1 MQDEILKHTKKAVA
15 VMSNSEISFGH
26 KVKEVLLEIGI
37 IVFAVSLS
45 IWLHGWSEHRHQQAE
60 VMEFLT
66 DIKNDLKQDVER
78 LKEAKKKLVKN
89 IKDYQFIYSLTEAK
103 VDSLEKAGE
112 VGISFHSDISLT
124 QFSTADYEGFK
135 SSGKIGQIENKIIK
149 KQVLNYYQ
157 DLTTGIN
164 GFEKIRAE
172 YFLKIMNS
180 IEEDLEK
187 DDKFLFKDSF
197 KRSVKRHIGTSE
209 DLVKFYD
216 TAIGEAN
223 SMLKNIDNVEK

>member
-1 MQDEILKHTKKAVA
+1 MQDEILKHTKKAFA
-15 VMSNSEISFGH
+15 VMKNSDSSFGH
-26 KVKEVLLEIGI
+26 KVQEVLLEIGI

-45 IWLHGWSEHRHQQAE
+45 IWLHSWSEYRHQQAE

-66 DIKNDLKQDVER
+66 DIKDDLKQDVER

-103 VDSLEKAGE
+103 IDSLKK
-112 VGISFHSDISLT
+112 VGGVDMDFSSDISLT

-135 SSGKIGQIENKIIK
+135 SSGKIGQIENKFLK
-149 KQVLNYYQ
+149 RQVLEYYQ
-157 DLTTGIN
+157 DLTTGTN

-172 YFLKIMNS
+172 YFLKILNS

-187 DDKFLFKDSF
+187 DDKFLFKASF
-197 KRSVKRHIGTSE
+197 KRSLKRHIGTSE
-209 DLVKFYD
+209 DLVKLYD
-216 TAIGEAN
+216 TAIGKAN